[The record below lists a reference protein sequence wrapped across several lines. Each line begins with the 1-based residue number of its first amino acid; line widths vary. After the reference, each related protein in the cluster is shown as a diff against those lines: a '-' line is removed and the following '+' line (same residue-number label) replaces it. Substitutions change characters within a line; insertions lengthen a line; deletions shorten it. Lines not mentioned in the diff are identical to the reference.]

1 MILFLKKWPV
11 EEKPQDFGNYQVY
24 YSLIIGLGGVGGKGS
39 D

>member
-1 MILFLKKWPV
+1 MILFEKLASWIKK
-11 EEKPQDFGNYQVY
+11 KQLFGNYQVY